1 MVHIRVCGPLLHN
14 YKYDVTKK
22 NTIQTEGIQEKARSV
37 QKIKFS
43 MYKTNAD
50 AITNL
55 ILVYNRDMNYQP
67 ANMSFSNQNDN
78 QLSC

>member
-1 MVHIRVCGPLLHN
+1 MLQN

-22 NTIQTEGIQEKARSV
+22 SAIQTEGIQEKARSV
-37 QKIKFS
+37 QKIKFP
-43 MYKTNAD
+43 MYKTGDD

-55 ILVYNRDMNYQP
+55 FLVYNIDMNYQP
-67 ANMSFSNQNDN
+67 ANMLSSNQNDN